1 LGGWGLAAP
10 QPAGPRMKVRLILE
24 PRFGNSW
31 VHYDHY
37 LEDCETG
44 QSCGYL
50 ISTTQHNNPPP
61 YPSFKS
67 DIAIGY
73 ISSPDKKKWRQER
86 QFEGYKQWDRELKVE
101 DFGKKLDIIN
111 MSLCSEDF
119 IQSAEI
125 TEVIVKKQVYIDPRN
140 GTVWMSREISEHV
153 YSKRAWVFKQ
163 VPKKGKFICINPYFY
178 CKIPLH
184 TAFLSG
190 PRLEHINPD
199 AEDFRKFLYEKVN
212 KSKKLIIKS
221 AARHFKKIS
230 KRVLPIAESTKLFF
244 KSLGVF
250 KHLQQTYS
258 YAK

>member
-1 LGGWGLAAP
+1 
-10 QPAGPRMKVRLILE
+10 MKVRLILE

-44 QSCGYL
+44 QSCGCL
-50 ISTTQHNNPPP
+50 KSTTQNNNIPP

-73 ISSPDKKKWRQER
+73 ILSPDKKKWRQER
-86 QFEGYKQWDRELKVE
+86 QFNGYKQWDKELKVE
-101 DFGKKLDIIN
+101 DFNKKIAILNLVVGSGDYT
-111 MSLCSEDF
+111 
-119 IQSAEI
+119 QSAKI
-125 TEVIVKKQVYIDPRN
+125 TEVIVKNPVYIDPRN
-140 GTVWMSREISEHV
+140 GTVWISREMSEPV
-153 YSKRAWVFKQ
+153 YSKRVWLFKQ
-163 VPKKGKFICINPYFY
+163 VPKKGKFFCMNPYFY

-190 PRLEHINPD
+190 PRLEHINPH

-212 KSKKLIIKS
+212 KSKKSIIKS